1 MSKYLVEG
9 TDMTSVANAIRTA
22 GGTSA
27 QLAFPSEFVT
37 AIGNISGG
45 GGSSIPAVMGT
56 FTPAESEKGNA
67 KTISLAYTGSGY
79 PIALIIFPS
88 VGINKANSDFAT
100 LAQKNVII
108 EYVRVKADTSATP
121 TYSGSGN
128 ENKGSYIAF
137 YKNSDSD
144 PTQTSQNV
152 GLDGTMFTSSAA
164 GTSAGTIVRF
174 NSSTALSVLV
184 ANTSYGFKDGIE
196 YTYLVLYSA

>member
-27 QLAFPSEFVT
+27 QLAFPSGFVT

-45 GGSSIPAVMGT
+45 GGSSVPAVVGT
-56 FTPAESEKGNA
+56 FTPATSEKGSA
-67 KTISLAYTGSGY
+67 KTITIPYTGSGY
-79 PIALIIFPS
+79 PIAVVIYPS
-88 VGINKANSDFAT
+88 TGINKADSPMAA
-100 LAQKNVII
+100 LAQKNAVI
-108 EYVRVKADTSATP
+108 EYIRVKADTSTTP

-128 ENKGSYIAF
+128 ENKGSYIDF

-174 NSSTALSVLV
+174 NSSTQMSIGV
-184 ANTSYGFKDGIE
+184 ADTGHGFKDGIE
-196 YTYLVLYSA
+196 YTYLILYSA